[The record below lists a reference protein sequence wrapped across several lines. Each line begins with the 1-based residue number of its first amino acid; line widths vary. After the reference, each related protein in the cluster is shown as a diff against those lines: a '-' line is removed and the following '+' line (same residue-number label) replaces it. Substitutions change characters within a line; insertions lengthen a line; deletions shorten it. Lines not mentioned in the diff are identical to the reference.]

1 MEDKILKAYNRL
13 KEFELFSE
21 DFATFKG
28 FFYENLKAGKE
39 DVAIELLL
47 MVCFKLLK
55 SDGEKFNLLL
65 EKLDN
70 QKRADTKTWL
80 NEALK
85 KVCK

>member
-47 MVCFKLLK
+47 MVCFKFLK
-55 SDGEKFNLLL
+55 SDGEKFNTLL
-65 EKLDN
+65 EKVGDSRKDGLI
-70 QKRADTKTWL
+70 TWL
-80 NEALK
+80 NESLSKVK
-85 KVCK
+85 K